1 VRTTRDLRATA
12 HGDSR
17 AGGRTL
23 TLSTDS
29 PEALMEAFL
38 NGNVRAFEELYRQLS
53 PRVAAALAHM
63 SGDARLAE
71 DLTQVAFLK
80 LYRAR
85 ASYQRGTLVMP
96 WVLAIARNTFLDERR
111 HRRRRPESLSCD
123 GTLPEVEAEPRTDL
137 EQSPQKALLELLRAL
152 PSSQQE
158 ALVLLKVQGLSLA
171 EVASLYGTSIASIKM
186 RVHRAYLSLRA
197 KLPARSLEQDP
208 RVQHRHAAR
217 TQGGH
222 GGDL

>member
-1 VRTTRDLRATA
+1 MD
-12 HGDSR
+12 
-17 AGGRTL
+17 
-23 TLSTDS
+23 
-29 PEALMEAFL
+29 AFL
-38 NGNVRAFEELYRQLS
+38 NGDVHAFEQLFRLLS

-85 ASYQRGTLVMP
+85 ATYQRGTLVMP
-96 WVLAIARNTFLDERR
+96 WVLAIARNAFLDERR
-111 HRRRRPESLSCD
+111 QRRRRPECLSCD
-123 GTLPEVEAEPRTDL
+123 GTLPEVAVEPRTEL
-137 EQSPQKALLELLRAL
+137 EQSPQTALLEMLQAL

-186 RVHRAYLSLRA
+186 RVHRAYLSLRE
-197 KLPARSLEQDP
+197 KLPARNVEEEPS
-208 RVQHRHAAR
+208 VQHRRAAR
-217 TQGGH
+217 TQEGH